1 MAREPL
7 RDHDPSRIGRY
18 RLTARL
24 GSGGM
29 GVVYLGLDP
38 DGDGSQVAVKVLRPE
53 LADDPEFR
61 ARFGRE
67 VASLM
72 LVRGECT
79 VRVIEADTESSQPFM
94 VTEYAAG
101 PSLSEY
107 IDADGPLA
115 ADMLYGLA
123 TGLAEA
129 LTAVHAA
136 GVVHRDLK
144 PSNVI
149 LGQSG
154 PKVID
159 FGIAQTLDATSVTKT
174 GMMVG
179 SAGFMAPE
187 QVTGRAGQAADIFAW
202 AVTIAY
208 AASGQ
213 PPFGTGESLAIV
225 YRILHSSPDVA
236 AVPATLQPL
245 VMAALAKDPQRR
257 PTAHELLDVLIDPAA
272 REDHP
277 AQAVL
282 ACTWPSTQPHV
293 GQPVLSAPIVSRPR
307 TSESYT
313 SEPRAGEP
321 RTSQA
326 RASRPDRSRR
336 PPNGSLLFEPDP
348 TTPPARRL
356 RTLGRGRLSRRM
368 TLLGVP
374 AVVVVAV
381 AALVSGLLM
390 GHVINLGQLTANQLA
405 PQGTTMAALQTYPGQ
420 QSRGVLHALNRVVAS
435 GGTIVAMGSQ
445 ASDGLVRQQFFVSS
459 DGGKTWRFAPLHAA
473 QGAQRGQVPLGHQAA
488 LLAGG
493 PGRWLAIGPQAIWT
507 SADGTSWTLASTHGI
522 SPQLPGDSVWVI
534 TKTATGFLAA
544 GKGDAAGGGTQA
556 VIWTSRDGLS
566 WQRMTAAN
574 LGLAGAGEA
583 VPSISYATYRGTD
596 TLIAGPVTTAGATY
610 SGAWLSTDGG
620 SAWTP
625 VNIPVSNGADDSIS
639 GLAFDNAGLIA
650 VRPGGGTSPSTAFGV
665 AYFSSNGLA
674 WQYAGTIDASAGWS
688 PRVVKGTDGGFAVA
702 GQTASGQIVAYTS
715 TGTGAAWQPTG
726 SLGQAARESVTS
738 VTVAPGGTVVAV
750 GATRG
755 SMVIQQPVFLEATT
769 TGSVRPVSVQ
779 GENVPELAVNSTAV
793 SPAGTMVAVGSAD
806 GYPAVWQRPPGGTW
820 RLLSSLPLVSVYP
833 GLTALTSVTYGPAG
847 WLAVGVPGPVVL
859 TSANG
864 TTWHRASGGIE
875 NDLGQVS
882 AVAVAAGQAGYS
894 VVGRP
899 AGPDSASVADVWW
912 SQNLTSWTKAED
924 MNVMSGPIQVLA
936 VAADPHGFVSAGS
949 HNDQPA
955 VWTTSD
961 GKLWTTID
969 LALPAAASS
978 AMLQQIA
985 INGNHVVA
993 LGQEI
998 KAGATVP
1005 FAEQSS
1011 DGGASWRQVPFS
1023 PPGPNTVITALT
1035 ADSGGF
1041 TAAGQYG
1048 QPGQQ
1053 SVVMWTSAT
1062 GITWTP
1068 AQVSGLGGGGSPA
1081 VTALVSSGSAVT
1093 GIGSTATM
1101 QGRQFLLL
1109 TLPRH

>member
-1 MAREPL
+1 LAREPL
-7 RDHDPSRIGRY
+7 RDQDPLRIGCY

-24 GSGGM
+24 GAGGM

-38 DGDGSQVAVKVLRPE
+38 DGDGSQVAIKVLRPE

-79 VRVIEADTESSQPFM
+79 VRVIEADTTSHQPFM

-107 IDADGPLA
+107 IDANGPLA

-129 LTAVHAA
+129 LTAIHAA

-202 AVTIAY
+202 AVSIAY

-213 PPFGTGESLAIV
+213 PPFGTGESMAIV
-225 YRILHSSPDVA
+225 YRILHGSPDIS
-236 AVPATLQPL
+236 AVPPTLQPL

-257 PTAHELLDVLIDPAA
+257 PTAHELLDMLADPDA
-272 REDHP
+272 REDRP
-277 AQAVL
+277 VQAVL
-282 ACTWPSTQPHV
+282 AYTWPSTQPRP
-293 GQPVLSAPIVSRPR
+293 GQPVLGAPVV
-307 TSESYT
+307 
-313 SEPRAGEP
+313 G
-321 RTSQA
+321 
-326 RASRPDRSRR
+326 
-336 PPNGSLLFEPDP
+336 GSLLFEPG
-348 TTPPARRL
+348 TKTPSSARS
-356 RTLGRGRLSRRM
+356 RTLGRGRLSRRI
-368 TLLGVP
+368 TLVAAP
-374 AVVVVAV
+374 AIAVIAV

-390 GHVINLGQLTANQLA
+390 GHVINFGQLTANQLA
-405 PQGTTMAALQTYPGQ
+405 PQGTTTAALQAYPGQ
-420 QSRGVLHALNRVVAS
+420 QPRGVFQVLNRVVAS
-435 GGTIVAMGSQ
+435 GGTIVALGSQ
-445 ASDGLVRQQFFVSS
+445 TSDGLVRQQFFVSS
-459 DGGKTWRFAPLHAA
+459 DAGKAWHLAPLHATA
-473 QGAQRGQVPLGHQAA
+473 GALRAQVPLGHQAT

-493 PGRWLAIGPQAIWT
+493 PGGWLATGPQAIWT
-507 SADGTSWTLASTHGI
+507 SPDGTSWTLASTHGI

-534 TKTATGFLAA
+534 TKTAAGFLAA
-544 GKGDAAGGGTQA
+544 GKGNAPGGGIQA
-556 VIWTSRDGLS
+556 VIWTSHDGLT
-566 WQRMTAAN
+566 WQRTTAAD
-574 LGLAGAGEA
+574 LGLVGTGEA
-583 VPSISYATYRGTD
+583 VQSISYATYRRNA
-596 TLIAGPVTTAGATY
+596 TLIAGTVTAGGASY

-620 SAWTP
+620 SAWTR
-625 VNIPVSNGADDSIS
+625 VSIPVSNGAADTIS

-650 VRPGGGTSPSTAFGV
+650 VRPSAGTSASTAFGA
-665 AYFSSNGLA
+665 AYFSPNGLA
-674 WQYAGTIDASAGWS
+674 WQYAGTINSAAGWS
-688 PRVVKGTDGGFAVA
+688 PGVVKGTDDGFVVD
-702 GQTASGQIVAYTS
+702 GQTATGQVVAYTS
-715 TGTGAAWQPTG
+715 TGTGTAWQPTG
-726 SLGQAARESVTS
+726 SLGSAASDSMPT

-750 GATRG
+750 GATHA
-755 SMVIQQPVFLEATT
+755 STVSQQPVFLEATT
-769 TGSVRPVSVQ
+769 TGSVRQVSVP
-779 GENVPELAVNSTAV
+779 GEIVPELAVDSTAV

-806 GYPAVWQRPPGGTW
+806 GYPAVWQSPPGGAW
-820 RLLSSLPLVSVYP
+820 HLVSSLSLVSAYP

-859 TSANG
+859 ASADG
-864 TTWHRASGGIE
+864 TTWQRAGGGIE
-875 NDLGQVS
+875 KDLGQVS
-882 AVAVAAGQAGYS
+882 AVAAAAGPAGYS

-899 AGPDSASVADVWW
+899 AGPDNASVADVWW
-912 SQNLTSWTKAED
+912 SKDLTSWTKAQD

-936 VAADPHGFVSAGS
+936 VAADQHGFVSAGS
-949 HNDQPA
+949 HNNAPA

-969 LALPAAASS
+969 LALPAGASA

-985 INGNHVVA
+985 INGSHVVA
-993 LGQEI
+993 LGQEV
-998 KAGATVP
+998 KAGVAVP

-1011 DGGASWRQVPFS
+1011 DFGASWRQVPFS

-1035 ADSGGF
+1035 ADSAGF

-1048 QPGQQ
+1048 EPGRQT
-1053 SVVMWTSAT
+1053 VVTWTSAT
-1062 GITWTP
+1062 GLTWTP
-1068 AQVSGLGGGGSPA
+1068 AQVSGLGSGSHA
-1081 VTALVSSGSAVT
+1081 VTALTSSGSAVT
-1093 GIGSTATM
+1093 GIGSTTTM
-1101 QGRQFLLL
+1101 AGRQFLLL
-1109 TLPRH
+1109 ALPHR